1 MHGIGNAFAQVG
13 TLAHS
18 ILERYANGELKC
30 GELAKVFKKE
40 FSQEVTLEFPEFFH
54 DLRDIYYKGTLAYFK
69 QFNGFGDYKILSAEE
84 KFEVE
89 IDDWIF
95 NGVIDLR
102 LEDKDGNLII
112 EDHKSKSSFKNK
124 EEQKKYARQL
134 YLYAHY
140 IIEKYGVTPKTLVFN
155 MFRKQKLLEIPFN
168 QEDYKE
174 ALEWARNTVA
184 QIRKEDTYE
193 PTKDD
198 FYCGNL
204 CDFRDGICRFNK

>member
-1 MHGIGNAFAQVG
+1 M
-13 TLAHS
+13 
-18 ILERYANGELKC
+18 K
-30 GELAKVFKKE
+30 
-40 FSQEVTLEFPEFFH
+40 
-54 DLRDIYYKGTLAYFK
+54 DIYYKGTLEYFK
-69 QFNGFGDYKILSAEE
+69 QFKGFGDYDILCAEE

-102 LEDKDGNLII
+102 LKDRDGNLII

-140 IIEKYGVTPKTLVFN
+140 VIKEYGIVPKKLIFN
-155 MFRKQKLLEIPFN
+155 MFRKQSIVEIPFN
-168 QEDYKE
+168 QEDYQE
-174 ALEWARNTVA
+174 ALQWARDTVK
-184 QIRKEDTYE
+184 QIREEEIYT

-204 CDFRDGICRFNK
+204 CDFRNGICRFNK